1 MMSKH
6 YKINP
11 VPPSKRVKMSHA
23 VKLFQDFRGDD
34 PEFIDTVTIPDYDT
48 FMVIGYLDF
57 VGYHTIRDGDDER
70 YVHHFDEE
78 SRPLLCASHDGKQLI
93 ILGGGYK
100 FGDRGIIG

>member
-1 MMSKH
+1 M
-6 YKINP
+6 P
-11 VPPSKRVKMSHA
+11 VPESKRVKLRKTI
-23 VKLFQDFRGDD
+23 KLFQDFRGDD
-34 PEFIDTVTIPDYDT
+34 PDHVDTVTVADYDT

-57 VGYHTIRDGDDER
+57 VGYHTVRDGEEER
-70 YVHHFDEE
+70 YIHHFKEK